1 MINIRNMATTNT
13 KMNRKKQESLGLL
26 DCKTMVMVIDMQ
38 IDTQINR
45 PRMHQK
51 SQENLRFPNI
61 HLIIINMNISPS
73 FLQHN
78 TNIWWQRQNK
88 QTNHKYHEN
97 KRKRKRNWESSS
109 LLNYYEPSH
118 FAFVPI
124 TTQAQWQWQD
134 KWINRQ
140 KQKHTNKGKKRR
152 AERVHAFST
161 IVKLYVMAMH
171 FVFVVA

>member
-1 MINIRNMATTNT
+1 MATTNT

-78 TNIWWQRQNK
+78 TNIMMATRK
-88 QTNHKYHEN
+88 QT
-97 KRKRKRNWESSS
+97 
-109 LLNYYEPSH
+109 
-118 FAFVPI
+118 
-124 TTQAQWQWQD
+124 D
-134 KWINRQ
+134 KSQISR
-140 KQKHTNKGKKRR
+140 KQKEKK
-152 AERVHAFST
+152 EE
-161 IVKLYVMAMH
+161 LGEL
-171 FVFVVA
+171 